1 MLLSN
6 IEGTFTREPDG
17 GVDASANTNV
27 LHKKQIVPNEDSGN
41 KTMHDTE
48 GWKSLET
55 SMRIMQ
61 NIIESIGT
69 KLY

>member
-1 MLLSN
+1 MLLKN
-6 IEGTFTREPDG
+6 IEETFTREPTG
-17 GVDASANTNV
+17 GVDASGSLVPHA
-27 LHKKQIVPNEDSGN
+27 KKIIAYEDSGN

-61 NIIESIGT
+61 NII
-69 KLY
+69 

>member
-1 MLLSN
+1 MLLKN
-6 IEGTFTREPDG
+6 IEETFTRDSG
-17 GVDASANTNV
+17 QDASGSLVPHA
-27 LHKKQIVPNEDSGN
+27 KKIIAYEDSGH

-61 NIIESIGT
+61 NII
-69 KLY
+69 